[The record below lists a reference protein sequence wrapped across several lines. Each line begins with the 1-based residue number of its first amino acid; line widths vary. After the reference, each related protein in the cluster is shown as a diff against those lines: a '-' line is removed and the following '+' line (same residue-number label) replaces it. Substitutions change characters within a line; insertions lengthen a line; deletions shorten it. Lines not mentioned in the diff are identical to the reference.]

1 MKRDKDFIKNSIKM
15 DLHRVVTASGD
26 IRKEI
31 PKESV
36 KIFLDHARKDFEK
49 MSLTKRETSIK
60 NKFEELIKKFDTI
73 SDPHERLRWTE
84 DILTIRCRL

>member
-1 MKRDKDFIKNSIKM
+1 M

-36 KIFLDHARKDFEK
+36 KEFLNHAKIDFEK
-49 MSLTKRETSIK
+49 MSLTKREHSIK
-60 NKFEELIKKFDTI
+60 RKFEELIKKFDVI